1 MLRMRSKTQNGQT
14 QINSQLSQLALD
26 ERATNTR
33 CEPQYFVKTGF
44 RRSLWRSV
52 YTGARQRA
60 LALESKYCRLLGKIS
75 LLMFSLGTAPTTNT
89 GLPGRHCT
97 GMTRRPRL
105 RLSQ

>member
-1 MLRMRSKTQNGQT
+1 MIRMRRKTQNGQT
-14 QINSQLSQLALD
+14 KITSKLSQLALD

-75 LLMFSLGTAPTTNT
+75 LLMSGLSAEPKDGNIDVDVPPHGNT
-89 GLPGRHCT
+89 WRFKA
-97 GMTRRPRL
+97 
-105 RLSQ
+105 S